1 MCKIQILFLD
11 REFEH
16 DIYELI
22 KAFYPGAEFH
32 ISYEEEEKI
41 YGTVFRVER
50 TGDGYEIRYEN
61 EEHKGVDHAE
71 MIEGQTGDALISCQS
86 GGTSEEI
93 PGAKRSREA
102 MELRKKNKDSIKYVL
117 YRVLVKMT
125 GKTLPWGNLTGIRP
139 AKLAM
144 GMIESGM
151 KNTEIAKEMREKYLV
166 SPQKAALAITIAN
179 REREILKNIDYE
191 NGYSLYVGIP
201 FCPSICL
208 YCSFSS
214 YPLKVWK
221 SKVDDYLDALC
232 KEIRAVSG
240 MMKGRKLDTV
250 YIGGGTP
257 TTLEPQQLARIL
269 DALGNAFGFD
279 SLEEFT
285 VEAGRPDSI
294 TKEKL
299 LAMKEFP
306 VSRISVNPQTMNQAT
321 LDIIG
326 RRHTVEQ
333 TKEAFHMA
341 REYGYDN
348 INMDLIAGLP
358 GEDISMVRKT
368 LEEVRNLGP
377 DSLTVHSLAVK
388 RAARLNMFKDR
399 YQEMT
404 FENNQEI
411 MDLTMK
417 TAYEMGMGPYYLYR
431 QKNMKGNF
439 ENVGYAA
446 VDKAGIYNILIMEE
460 KQPIIALGAGGSS
473 KLVFDH
479 GKRIERVENVKDVS
493 SYITR
498 IDEMIERKRTGIETW
513 L

>member
-1 MCKIQILFLD
+1 MCKIQILFLN

-16 DIYELI
+16 DVYELI
-22 KAFYPGAEFH
+22 KAFYPEAEFC
-32 ISYEEEEKI
+32 ISYEEEEEKC
-41 YGTVFRVER
+41 GTVFRVEKME
-50 TGDGYEIRYEN
+50 DGFQIKYKN
-61 EEHKGVDHAE
+61 EEHKGTVFAGV
-71 MIEGQTGDALISCQS
+71 IEGQSEDALISCCK
-86 GGTSEEI
+86 T
-93 PGAKRSREA
+93 
-102 MELRKKNKDSIKYVL
+102 MELRRQAKDSIKYAL

-125 GKTLPWGNLTGIRP
+125 GRTLPWGNLTGIRP

-151 KNTEIAKEMREKYLV
+151 KNTEVAKEMRERYLV

-191 NGYSLYVGIP
+191 NGYSLYIGIP

-214 YPLKVWK
+214 YPLVRWQ
-221 SKVDDYLDALC
+221 SKVDLYLDALC
-232 KEIRAVSG
+232 KEIRAVSS
-240 MMKGRKLDTV
+240 MMQGRKLDTV

-257 TTLEPQQLARIL
+257 TTLEPEQLKRLL
-269 DALGNAFGFD
+269 DAVGESFGYD
-279 SLEEFT
+279 ALEEFT

-299 LAMKEFP
+299 TAMRQFP
-306 VSRISVNPQTMNQAT
+306 VSRISVNPQTMNQVT

-333 TKEAFHMA
+333 TKQAFALA
-341 REYGYDN
+341 RECGYDN
-348 INMDLIAGLP
+348 INMDLIVGLP
-358 GEDISMVRKT
+358 GEDISMVENT
-368 LEEVRNLGP
+368 LKEVHRLGP

-388 RAARLNMFKDR
+388 RAARLNMFRDQ

-439 ENVGYAA
+439 ENVGYAK

-493 SYITR
+493 NYITR
-498 IDEMIERKRTGIETW
+498 IDEMIERKRAGIAAW